1 MITDFSILAREQLYV
16 CFLFKQGG
24 TMTMT
29 CPILI
34 FFNYYI
40 CMLLKVG
47 PNKQLYIV
55 PSKNWKFV
63 QSGRKRW
70 NKFDLNKSL
79 KFMVLSR
86 RKPSSSLEVS
96 QPLTFHS
103 LSAAHRP
110 EKWVVLYRFGFDL
123 VKYISKWAWVRNTL
137 DQNSFVI
144 PINLKCFFYMD
155 HGILV

>member
-1 MITDFSILAREQLYV
+1 MITDFWILAREQLYV

-47 PNKQLYIV
+47 PYKQLLSPLKIESSFKV
-55 PSKNWKFV
+55 VERDEINLTF
-63 QSGRKRW
+63 
-70 NKFDLNKSL
+70 NKSL

-123 VKYISKWAWVRNTL
+123 VKYISKWA
-137 DQNSFVI
+137 
-144 PINLKCFFYMD
+144 
-155 HGILV
+155 